1 VLCSLFDLSLVD
13 LTSLLPECK
22 AQITRYKAQGQS
34 PKFKDLNPMLRIG
47 TGIDTHRLVAGRPL
61 VLGGV
66 HIASELGGEGHS
78 DADALVHAIAD
89 AILGA
94 LCEGDIGVHFP
105 DKDPQWSGANS
116 LELLSRVMWLARE
129 RNLHVVN
136 VDSTVILESPKL
148 RPYIDAM
155 RSNIADILGV
165 EPACVSIKAKTG
177 EGVDAVGQGLAV
189 TAQAAVLMESN

>member
-1 VLCSLFDLSLVD
+1 MF
-13 LTSLLPECK
+13 
-22 AQITRYKAQGQS
+22 
-34 PKFKDLNPMLRIG
+34 RIG
-47 TGIDTHRLVAGRPL
+47 IGIDTHRLVEGREL

-66 HIASELGGEGHS
+66 QIASERGAEGHS
-78 DADALVHAIAD
+78 DADALSHAIAD

-105 DKDPQWSGANS
+105 DKEPQWSGANS

-129 RNLHVVN
+129 RSLHVVN
-136 VDSTVILESPKL
+136 VDSIILLERPKL
-148 RPYIDAM
+148 RDYVDSM
-155 RSNIADILGV
+155 RENIAGVLGV
-165 EPACVSIKAKTG
+165 EIACVSVKAKTG

>member
-1 VLCSLFDLSLVD
+1 
-13 LTSLLPECK
+13 
-22 AQITRYKAQGQS
+22 
-34 PKFKDLNPMLRIG
+34 MLRIG
-47 TGIDTHRLVAGRPL
+47 IGSDTHRLVEGRQL

-66 HIASELGGEGHS
+66 HIVSDRGGEGHS
-78 DADALVHAIAD
+78 DADALSHAIAD

-105 DKDPQWSGANS
+105 DTDPQWSGANS

-129 RNLHVVN
+129 RSLHVVN
-136 VDSTVILESPKL
+136 VDSTILLERPKL
-148 RPYIDAM
+148 RGYVDTM
-155 RSNIADILGV
+155 RENIAGVLGV
-165 EPACVSIKAKTG
+165 DAGCVSVKAKTG